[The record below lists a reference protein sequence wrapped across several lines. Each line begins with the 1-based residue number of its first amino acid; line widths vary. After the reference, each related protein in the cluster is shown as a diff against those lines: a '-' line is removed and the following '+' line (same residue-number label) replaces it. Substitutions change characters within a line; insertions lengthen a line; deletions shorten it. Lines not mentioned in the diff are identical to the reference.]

1 MKYFVG
7 INEDLLKSKF
17 ILVEN
22 KCNKYDEENDI
33 RNRLENY
40 FGEKS
45 TRNDLGNYNIQLKL
59 NFFKQEQTIL
69 ISMNGSIETLRTIW
83 NYLKNKQDIILIS
96 VNKIKS

>member
-45 TRNDLGNYNIQLKL
+45 TRNDLGNYNI
-59 NFFKQEQTIL
+59 
-69 ISMNGSIETLRTIW
+69 
-83 NYLKNKQDIILIS
+83 
-96 VNKIKS
+96 